1 MGVPLRAL
9 ASYLR
14 GLGIERIDFEPR
26 RGDVS
31 FNVFGLARERKVP
44 PERLAEDL
52 ASSIDHPLVDRAE
65 AIGGFVNIYLDRE
78 EFVKQLWREAL
89 SPDYGRQNQ
98 GRTIVID
105 FSSPNVA
112 KPMHVGH
119 LRSTI
124 IGNALRRILKFAGN
138 NVIGINYLGDVGT
151 QFGALIAAY
160 KRWVDREKLQEDP
173 IKELLRIYVKFHEEA
188 ERDPSLEEEAR
199 REFERLEKGDE
210 ENRRLWREFVDL
222 SLKGFEKIY
231 SRLGVE
237 FDIVTGESAFV
248 EGARKIAE
256 ELLEKGIAV
265 IGKEGQKK
273 GAIVA
278 DLEDEGLNHPVLL
291 KSDGT
296 TIYLSRDLASLLWR
310 VKEFDP
316 DALIYVVAIEQ
327 SLHFKQLFSIARK
340 LGIDKELVH
349 LAFGMVHVEGMRL
362 STRRGQVLFL
372 EDVLNRAVERAA
384 EEMKERG
391 TYTPSDA
398 ERIGVSAVI
407 FWMLKYEPNKDIT
420 FRWRDVV
427 SFTGETGPYVQ
438 YAYVR
443 AKHILEKGE
452 KEMEPAVPDD
462 REWELV
468 KAVARFPLVI
478 EAVSK
483 RYQPHVLARHL
494 LSLASTF
501 HNFYE
506 RERVVGHPR
515 EPFRLW
521 LTAAV
526 KNVLERG
533 QHLLG
538 MKPPERM

>member
-1 MGVPLRAL
+1 MPLTALATYLRRMGV
-9 ASYLR
+9 
-14 GLGIERIDFEPR
+14 EKIDFEPK

-31 FNVFGLARERKVP
+31 FNVFKLAKERKVA
-44 PERLAEDL
+44 PERAAEEI
-52 ASSIDHPLVDRAE
+52 ASSLDHPLVERVE
-65 AIGGFVNIYLDRE
+65 AINGFVNIYLNRK
-78 EFVKQLWREAL
+78 EFVKQLWERAL
-89 SPDYGRQNQ
+89 SPDYGKQSQ

-124 IGNALRRILKFAGN
+124 IGNTLRRILKFTGN
-138 NVIGINYLGDVGT
+138 KVIGINYLGDVGT

-160 KRWVDREKLQEDP
+160 KRWVDKEKLQEDP

-188 ERDPSLEEEAR
+188 EKNPSLEDEAR
-199 REFERLEKGDE
+199 KEFEKLEKGDA
-210 ENRRLWREFVDL
+210 ENTRLWKEFREL

-231 SRLGVE
+231 KRLGVE
-237 FDIVTGESAFV
+237 FDIITGESAFV
-248 EGARKIAE
+248 EEAKKISR

-265 IGKEGQKK
+265 IGTEGQKK

-278 DLEDEGLNHPVLL
+278 NLENEGLNHPVLL

-310 VKEFDP
+310 VKEFNP
-316 DALIYVVAIEQ
+316 DTLIYVVAIEQ
-327 SLHFKQLFSIARK
+327 SLHFKQLFTIARK
-340 LGIDKELVH
+340 IGINKEMIH

-384 EEMKERG
+384 EEMKKRG

-398 ERIGVSAVI
+398 ERIGTSAVV
-407 FWMLKYEPNKDIT
+407 FWMLKYEPNKDVV
-420 FRWRDVV
+420 FRWKDVV

-452 KEMEPAVPDD
+452 KEMELDIPDD

-468 KAVARFPLVI
+468 KTVARFPI
-478 EAVSK
+478 IIDTVSK
-483 RYQPHVLARHL
+483 KYQPHILARYL
-494 LSLASTF
+494 LSIASSF

-506 RERVVGHPR
+506 KERVVGHKR
-515 EPFRLW
+515 ESFRLW
-521 LTAAV
+521 LTASI
-526 KNVLERG
+526 KNVLSRG
-533 QHLLG
+533 QELLG

>member
-1 MGVPLRAL
+1 VL
-9 ASYLR
+9 SQ
-14 GLGIERIDFEPR
+14 DF
-26 RGDVS
+26 G
-31 FNVFGLARERKVP
+31 
-44 PERLAEDL
+44 
-52 ASSIDHPLVDRAE
+52 
-65 AIGGFVNIYLDRE
+65 
-78 EFVKQLWREAL
+78 KQH
-89 SPDYGRQNQ
+89 Q

-105 FSSPNVA
+105 YSSPNVA

-124 IGNALRRILKFAGN
+124 IGNSLRRILKFTGN
-138 NVIGINYLGDVGT
+138 RVIGLNYLGDVGT

-188 ERDPSLEEEAR
+188 EKDPALEDEAR
-199 REFERLEKGDE
+199 KEFERLEKGDPK
-210 ENRRLWREFVDL
+210 NVRLWKEFRNL
-222 SLKGFEKIY
+222 SLRGFEKIY
-231 SRLGVE
+231 RRLGVE

-248 EGARKIAE
+248 EGAKKIAH
-256 ELLEKGIAV
+256 ELLEKCIAV
-265 IGKEGQKK
+265 VGTGGQKK

-278 DLEDEGLNHPVLL
+278 DLEEEGLDHPVLL
-291 KSDGT
+291 KSDGA

-310 VKEFDP
+310 VEKFDP

-327 SLHFKQLFSIARK
+327 SLHFKHIFAIARK
-340 LGIDKELVH
+340 LGIDRELVH

-384 EEMKERG
+384 EEMKARG

-398 ERIGVSAVI
+398 EKIGVSAVV
-407 FWMLKYEPNKDIT
+407 FWMLKYEPNKDVV
-420 FRWRDVV
+420 FRWKDVV

-452 KEMEPAVPDD
+452 KEMEPDTPDD

-468 KAVARFPLVI
+468 KAVARFPRVVDT
-478 EAVSK
+478 ASRK
-483 RYQPHVLARHL
+483 YSPHVLARYL
-494 LSLASTF
+494 LTLAASF

-506 RERVVGHPR
+506 KERVVGHSR

-526 KNVLERG
+526 KNVLEKG
-533 QHLLG
+533 QELLG